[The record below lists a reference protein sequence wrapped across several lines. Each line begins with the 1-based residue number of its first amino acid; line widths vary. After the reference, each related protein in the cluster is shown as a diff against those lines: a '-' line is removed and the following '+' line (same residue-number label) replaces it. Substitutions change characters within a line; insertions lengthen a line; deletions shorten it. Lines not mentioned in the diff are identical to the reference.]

1 MDGLIDK
8 IMWFLGIALI
18 VLKLT
23 GLITWPWLW
32 VTAPLWIGFAGL
44 IIVLAFILFFKVLEL
59 LIEFFEKVMGY

>member
-1 MDGLIDK
+1 MWSIDK

-23 GLITWPWLW
+23 GLIAWSWLW

-44 IIVLAFILFFKVLEL
+44 IIVLACILFFKVLEL
-59 LIEFFEKVMGY
+59 LIEFFIKVVGY